1 MIMVAITRKS
11 LPYLA
16 LAGYSEAYF
25 GLYLIYKHGVPGV
38 APDHMKAGLYLRR
51 ASKMGHSGSRVL
63 MGLSYRTGKYGFP
76 KNKRKASYWSRLGT
90 KYWDDDIK
98 KRSFV
103 GKDIL
108 NFIAKYEFN
117 GKDKVAIEKDAN

>member
-1 MIMVAITRKS
+1 MVAIIRKS

-16 LAGYSEAYF
+16 VAGYSEAYF

-38 APDHMKAGLYLRR
+38 APDHMKAGRYLRR

-63 MGLSYRTGKYGFP
+63 MAFHYRSGKFGFSM
-76 KNKRKASYWSRLGT
+76 NKRKASYWSRLGT

-98 KRSFV
+98 KRSSV

-108 NFIAKYEFN
+108 NFIAKYEFH
-117 GKDKVAIEKDAN
+117 GKDKIAIDKNAN